1 MAGNIMTN
9 FNHIKS
15 SGWALVTGSTMGIG
29 LTYAQ
34 ALARKN
40 KSLVLVARN
49 KSKLVEVARDL
60 AQRYKVS
67 TKIIAADRDEG
78 RIDRLVNKQCWQG
91 RVR

>member
-1 MAGNIMTN
+1 MKDS
-9 FNHIKS
+9 NHSKS
-15 SGWALVTGSTMGIG
+15 SGWALVTGSTMCIG
-29 LTYAQ
+29 LAYAQ
-34 ALARKN
+34 ALARQN

-49 KSKLVEVARDL
+49 ESKLVEVARDL